1 MATMIRT
8 DNDIQQDV
16 LDEFVWDPAVSASDV
31 GVEVDD
37 GVVTLTGTVDSY
49 AVKLAAERAT
59 QRVDGVRAVA
69 NDLAVRTPLTHN
81 DTDIAKAAAN
91 ALEGNISLPTERIE
105 VTVQNGKVTLRGEV
119 DWAYQR
125 MAAHDAVQYLRGV
138 RDVINLITVKQPKV
152 SAADVQAG
160 IERALVR
167 AAEVDADRIR
177 VRTTDGHVTLTGTVR
192 SWPEKQ
198 EAALAAWRA
207 KGVSHV
213 TNDIEV
219 RPY

>member
-1 MATMIRT
+1 MATMIRG
-8 DNDIQQDV
+8 DNAIQTDV
-16 LDEFVWDPAVSASDV
+16 LDEFFWDPEVAAPDV
-31 GVEVDD
+31 GVQVDE
-37 GVVTLTGTVDSY
+37 GVVTLTGTVDHY
-49 AVKLAAERAT
+49 AVKLAAETAA

-69 NDLAVRTPLTHN
+69 NDLTVRTPLTHN
-81 DTDIAKAAAN
+81 DTDIGKAAAA
-91 ALEGNISLPTERIE
+91 ALEANIAVPPDVLD

-125 MAAHDAVQYLRGV
+125 SAAVNSVHFLRGV
-138 RDVINLITVKQPKV
+138 RDVVNMIQLKQPKASATDV
-152 SAADVQAG
+152 SAG

-177 VRTTDGHVTLTGTVR
+177 VRTDGGHVTLSGIVR
-192 SWPEKQ
+192 SWPEKR
-198 EAALAAWRA
+198 EAGFAAWRA
-207 KGVSHV
+207 KGVTMV

>member
-1 MATMIRT
+1 MATMTKT

-49 AVKLAAERAT
+49 AIKLAAEKGA

-91 ALEGNISLPTERIE
+91 ALEANISVPADLVE
-105 VTVQNGKVTLRGEV
+105 VAVQNGKVTLRGQV

-125 MAAHDAVQYLRGV
+125 AAAQHAVEYLRGV
-138 RDVINLITVKQPKV
+138 RDVHNLVTIKPPRV
-152 SAADVQAG
+152 SASEVQAG

-167 AAEVDADRIR
+167 AAEIDADRIR
-177 VRTTDGHVTLTGTVR
+177 VRSEDGHVTLTGTVR
-192 SWPEKQ
+192 SWAEKQ
-198 EAALAAWRA
+198 EAGFAAWRA
-207 KGVSHV
+207 RGVTHV
-213 TNDIEV
+213 TNNVEV
-219 RPY
+219 RPS

>member
-1 MATMIRT
+1 MATMMWT

-16 LDEFVWDPAVSASDV
+16 LDEFVWDPEIEGPDV

-49 AVKLAAERAT
+49 LIKMAAEKAA
-59 QRVDGVRAVA
+59 QRVEGVRAVA
-69 NDLAVRTPLTHN
+69 NGLSIRGPYTHN
-81 DTDIAKAAAN
+81 DTDIAKAAAD
-91 ALEGNISLPTERIE
+91 ALEANHQVPPDRVE

-119 DWAYQR
+119 NWSYQSN
-125 MAAHDAVQYLRGV
+125 AAASSVRYLRGV
-138 RDVINLITVKQPKV
+138 RDVINLIQVKQPKA
-152 SAADVQAG
+152 SATEVQSG
-160 IERALVR
+160 IERALLR

-177 VRTTDGHVTLTGTVR
+177 VRVDDGNVRLSGTVR

-198 EAALAAWRA
+198 EAGYAAWRA
-207 KGVSHV
+207 KGVTTV
-213 TNDIEV
+213 TNDIAV